1 MNDPKVV
8 ISDIDISFARM
19 IEIII
24 KFNIAIIVAMIP
36 FFIVGYAIGYF
47 YSVYSN

>member
-24 KFNIAIIVAMIP
+24 KFNIAIIFASIP
-36 FFIVGYAIGYF
+36 FGIVGWAIFHFSSYL
-47 YSVYSN
+47 